1 MDPATRFWQIG
12 QRQLAL
18 QEGLDLLRQAELE
31 LLRDMAGADRWAF
44 VALAAHACQVPLNV
58 VVGGLQLG
66 ALRPVFDGFGHALRA
81 AVTADAARRGQ
92 WAGAALPHAFWAL
105 QQGIGQALARK
116 GAAYAVPGA
125 NILLGLAEDSFA
137 LLQAA
142 QDVSRGRD
150 EMQQLRRQLQRSIHT
165 TLRQMTVLGVERNRA
180 LERMQLR
187 MRAA

>member
-81 AVTADAARRGQ
+81 AVTALSGEERSLGPAEVE
-92 WAGAALPHAFWAL
+92 AALLDRAGTRRCFRRVTDDEVAS
-105 QQGIGQALARK
+105 ALA
-116 GAAYAVPGA
+116 
-125 NILLGLAEDSFA
+125 
-137 LLQAA
+137 
-142 QDVSRGRD
+142 
-150 EMQQLRRQLQRSIHT
+150 
-165 TLRQMTVLGVERNRA
+165 
-180 LERMQLR
+180 
-187 MRAA
+187 

>member
-81 AVTADAARRGQ
+81 AVTADAARRG
-92 WAGAALPHAFWAL
+92 
-105 QQGIGQALARK
+105 
-116 GAAYAVPGA
+116 
-125 NILLGLAEDSFA
+125 
-137 LLQAA
+137 
-142 QDVSRGRD
+142 
-150 EMQQLRRQLQRSIHT
+150 
-165 TLRQMTVLGVERNRA
+165 
-180 LERMQLR
+180 
-187 MRAA
+187 